1 MVLTSD
7 REPKELEGLEERLRS
22 RFEGGLVV
30 GIQPPDR
37 ALREKLYARYLSLVE
52 PRPEEG
58 LLPYLSDRPAASV
71 REIIGTVNR
80 LVAAADVAGVPLGVD
95 LARAELEGIGS
106 APAPAPSNARA
117 VDTFFLD
124 DEKVVWDWPDVA
136 GRAIEEWR

>member
-1 MVLTSD
+1 MT
-7 REPKELEGLEERLRS
+7 KNGMN
-22 RFEGGLVV
+22 
-30 GIQPPDR
+30 
-37 ALREKLYARYLSLVE
+37 
-52 PRPEEG
+52 
-58 LLPYLSDRPAASV
+58 
-71 REIIGTVNR
+71 EIIGTVNR